1 MAKNWAVGVA
11 VLGSV
16 LDLFILTYCFF
27 HKSRKSYEGV
37 GEGAPKVMSNGED
50 TCEDDVDSA

>member
-50 TCEDDVDSA
+50 DVDSA